1 MSLRSH
7 IVSSRVA
14 SSTGRV
20 DAVAWAQ
27 PPTMSDASTHASS
40 GIRRI
45 TTNDNDVDSRD
56 AYSRTR
62 IGIST
67 RSTPAPLDIV
77 KVMSPGDV
85 GVNSKSYASPFPD
98 CWIAGLTVA

>member
-20 DAVAWAQ
+20 DAVAGAQ
-27 PPTMSDASTHASS
+27 PPTTSDVSTHVS
-40 GIRRI
+40 GIRLI
-45 TTNDNDVDSRD
+45 TPNNTDVDSRD

-62 IGIST
+62 IGIVTST
-67 RSTPAPLDIV
+67 TPAALDIV
-77 KVMSPGDV
+77 NLMSPGDV

>member
-14 SSTGRV
+14 SSTGDV

-27 PPTMSDASTHASS
+27 PPTMSHVSTHASS

-45 TTNDNDVDSRD
+45 TSNDTSVDSRD

-62 IGIST
+62 IGIVTS
-67 RSTPAPLDIV
+67 STPAPLDIV
-77 KVMSPGDV
+77 NLMSPGDL